1 MSELAALP
9 PAAWIVAPFVI
20 VLAYTVFGL
29 TGFGSAAVAVSILA
43 HFLPIAFLVP
53 AIAVLDLV
61 SSIVLG
67 TVHRE
72 HIDRGE
78 MRRLLP
84 LMFVGIALGVTLLVK
99 LPEAPLRAA
108 MGAFAVAMG
117 AHAILNPVLHRRIS
131 GWWSVPAGLV
141 GGAFGAVFGAGGP
154 VYAVYLSGRLA
165 HKGEVRA
172 TVAGII
178 SVSAFTRVFAY
189 AVAGLYHLALL
200 AAAAVFAPF
209 AWLGLRLGSRIHTG
223 LTTEQMRRAVG
234 AVLVLSGAIL
244 LVRTFL

>member
-9 PAAWIVAPFVI
+9 PWLWVIAPLVI

-43 HFLPIAFLVP
+43 HFLPLAFLVP
-53 AIAVLDLV
+53 AIAMLDLA
-61 SSIVLG
+61 SSVFLG
-67 TVHRE
+67 TVTRE

-108 MGAFAVAMG
+108 MGFFAVAMG
-117 AHAILNPVLHRRIS
+117 AHAIANPVLHRRIS
-131 GWWSVPAGLV
+131 PWWSVPAGLV
-141 GGAFGAVFGAGGP
+141 GGGFGAVFGAGGP

-165 HKGEVRA
+165 HKNEVRS

-178 SVSAFTRVFAY
+178 SVSAFTRVAAY
-189 AVAGLYHLALL
+189 AVAGLYHLALF
-200 AAAAVFAPF
+200 AAAAALAPF

-223 LTTEQMRRAVG
+223 LTTEQMRRSVG
-234 AVLVLSGAIL
+234 AVLVLSGLVL
-244 LVRTFL
+244 LARTFL